1 MGLEGTKTAL
11 PDRPITCNLRTARV
25 LGIFNT
31 KTSLQVDREIGPRA
45 RRLNVAGVAT
55 KDSRRPRQGAVA
67 AVRRRGS
74 APVQS
79 NRTSDSAWRPGLS
92 RRWLVA
98 LAAALSLLAGTAWA
112 DNYPSRPIRIVVPTQ
127 AGAAQDIMARLL
139 QPYLERSLGQ
149 PIIIENRSGA
159 STMIGTDA
167 VAKAAPDGYTLLIV
181 PTTFTVN
188 AALNTKLS
196 FDLQRDFE
204 PITVLVKN
212 PLLFAVNAKVPAR
225 TLMEFAALAKAE
237 PGKFN
242 YGTSGAS
249 TQAHLLLEMWTARAG
264 IKLQHI
270 PYRGGAPAAL
280 AVAAGETQLVLLSP
294 LGILGQI
301 QAGLV
306 RAVATGGLVR
316 DPNFPDLPTAS
327 ESGFP
332 GFEAVQWLG
341 LLTTAGTPKEIVHR
355 LNAEV
360 NRVLQIPDVVA
371 KLALQG
377 TTAAGSSPEEFKA
390 LIAAEIRG
398 WKDVAQQAGIKA
410 TE

>member
-1 MGLEGTKTAL
+1 MQSNGRPACPPGNWLAALTAAL
-11 PDRPITCNLRTARV
+11 P
-25 LGIFNT
+25 
-31 KTSLQVDREIGPRA
+31 
-45 RRLNVAGVAT
+45 
-55 KDSRRPRQGAVA
+55 
-67 AVRRRGS
+67 
-74 APVQS
+74 
-79 NRTSDSAWRPGLS
+79 
-92 RRWLVA
+92 
-98 LAAALSLLAGTAWA
+98 LLAGTVDVRA
-112 DNYPSRPIRIVVPTQ
+112 DHYPSRPIRIVVPTQ

-167 VAKAAPDGYTLLIV
+167 VAKATPDGYTLLIV

-225 TLMEFAALAKAE
+225 TLAEFVALAKAE
-237 PGKFN
+237 PGKLN

-249 TQAHLLLEMWTARAG
+249 TQAHLLLEMWSARAG

-294 LGILGQI
+294 LGILPQI

-306 RAVATGGLVR
+306 RALATGGLVR
-316 DPNFPDLPTAS
+316 DPSFPDLPTAS

-341 LLTTAGTPKEIVHR
+341 LLTTAGTPKEIVDR
-355 LNAEV
+355 LNTEV
-360 NRVLQIPDVVA
+360 NRVLRIPDVVA
-371 KLALQG
+371 KLTRQG
-377 TTAAGSSPEEFKA
+377 TTAAGSTTEEFKA
-390 LIAAEIRG
+390 LIASEIRN
-398 WKDVAQQAGIKA
+398 WKDVAQTAGIKTA
-410 TE
+410 E